1 MSTSPLGPMWLRL
14 SWWSRN
20 YILASGQSELLVP
33 PSLVTSPGIR
43 FTHPY
48 ARFRNPLDASEPSPM
63 LSGTPATDFGYPCV
77 TIKLGTNFM
86 LNTFWG
92 KILVVLGGGANLE
105 NVREKDY
112 FLVQFL
118 LDNYVQMPIRKA
130 IYCN

>member
-1 MSTSPLGPMWLRL
+1 
-14 SWWSRN
+14 
-20 YILASGQSELLVP
+20 
-33 PSLVTSPGIR
+33 
-43 FTHPY
+43 
-48 ARFRNPLDASEPSPM
+48 
-63 LSGTPATDFGYPCV
+63 
-77 TIKLGTNFM
+77 M